1 MYMDEVK
8 IMFNIKIKELRQSA
22 GLTQEEVALKL
33 NIARGTYA
41 HYETGKREPNFETLQ
56 KIAALF
62 EVSTDYLLGNV
73 PLLKDNERLAFHLNT
88 DGLHPDDVIVIQNL
102 IDKIKQNHKK

>member
-1 MYMDEVK
+1 
-8 IMFNIKIKELRQSA
+8 MFNILIKELRENK
-22 GLTQEEVALKL
+22 GLTQEEVSKKL
-33 NIARGTYA
+33 NIARATYA
-41 HYETGKREPNFETLQ
+41 NYETGKREPNFETLQ

-62 EVSTDYLLGNV
+62 EVSADYLLGTA
-73 PLLKDNERLAFHLNT
+73 PLLKDNEKLAFHLNT